1 MKEKGF
7 TLMELMVA
15 ILLITLFL
23 FPLLHLLHKEM
34 TSSRRIRILQIA
46 LSLAEEEMEEVLD
59 MSLRESEVRDR
70 RRELQIGNYSFQVE
84 RDAIDGKEKDE
95 PSPGTHPLEVWVKI
109 YQGADKIPIARL
121 VTLKVD
127 WR

>member
-84 RDAIDGKEKDE
+84 RDAIALD
-95 PSPGTHPLEVWVKI
+95 
-109 YQGADKIPIARL
+109 QGSL
-121 VTLKVD
+121 GQL
-127 WR
+127 